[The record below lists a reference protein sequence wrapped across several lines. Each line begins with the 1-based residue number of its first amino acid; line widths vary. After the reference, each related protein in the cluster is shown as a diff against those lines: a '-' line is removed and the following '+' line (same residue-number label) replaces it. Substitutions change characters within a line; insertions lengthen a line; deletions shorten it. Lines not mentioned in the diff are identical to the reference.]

1 MLISPQ
7 RVLAIYNSFHHCKKK
22 EKFIFFANSSNETI
36 YYNSMQ
42 IQNLQM
48 RLMMRVKSGI
58 PKEIT
63 TTIYNKYTR
72 TQSICICIWVFYLY
86 FHLYNH
92 NSYSNDLSYFLE
104 ILEMEIFWIYISV
117 QYMIMMMMTNK
128 MMMSMTKQG
137 WIQFDYIPAQ
147 FSDDDIDDA

>member
-48 RLMMRVKSGI
+48 RVMMRVKSGI

-104 ILEMEIFWIYISV
+104 ILEMEIFLIYISV
-117 QYMIMMMMTNK
+117 QYMIMMMMSNK

-137 WIQFDYIPAQ
+137 WIQFHYIPAQ

>member
-48 RLMMRVKSGI
+48 RVMMRVKSRI

-104 ILEMEIFWIYISV
+104 ILEMEIFLIYISV

>member
-48 RLMMRVKSGI
+48 RVMMRVKSRI

-104 ILEMEIFWIYISV
+104 ILEMEIFLIYISV
-117 QYMIMMMMTNK
+117 QYMIMMMMSNK

>member
-48 RLMMRVKSGI
+48 RVMMRVKSGI

-72 TQSICICIWVFYLY
+72 TQSICICIWLFYLY

-104 ILEMEIFWIYISV
+104 ILEMEIYWIYISV

>member
-48 RLMMRVKSGI
+48 RVMMRVKSRI

-86 FHLYNH
+86 FHLYNY
-92 NSYSNDLSYFLE
+92 NSYSNDLSYCLE
-104 ILEMEIFWIYISV
+104 ILEMENFWIYISLL
-117 QYMIMMMMTNK
+117 YMIMIMMTIK
-128 MMMSMTKQG
+128 MMMSMNKQG